1 MQVFMFVI
9 GKNKIKKISAL
20 TESHYLQTWTCII
33 SAGVPLQG

>member
-9 GKNKIKKISAL
+9 GKNKKISAL